1 LKRGASSERA
11 LREREG
17 EEERLPR
24 APRGTTEE
32 RARENER
39 RRMAEEIVLYDM
51 GLSPY
56 ATIVRLMFAEKGLTY
71 KKRELKGMTQEN
83 LEPWYAN
90 INPKM
95 EVPSVSLA
103 SGGEKKYIT
112 DSRDIIE
119 YFEKTHEG
127 GTSLVDPKKS
137 REIWSLVDLC
147 YQIKLA
153 GLYIR
158 GFKDNSPAMADMMRG
173 MTEKKLVMLETNAN
187 KYPEQK
193 EHYLKKKEVTAQ
205 YIADFF
211 DSDDKYAPNK
221 KIWDEILAKA
231 EEALGASD
239 DKWLFGEYSIAD
251 VVLTAFVAACKM
263 FGLASFEGRPLL
275 QEYWANVVAR
285 PSYKAAGVSEDIPM
299 KMKVMMAPMLLFFKV
314 KGMVAPWFSKGM
326 KEAQGVVN
334 EIKDTANDKMNEAIG
349 VSK

>member
-1 LKRGASSERA
+1 
-11 LREREG
+11 
-17 EEERLPR
+17 
-24 APRGTTEE
+24 
-32 RARENER
+32 
-39 RRMAEEIVLYDM
+39 MLYDLV
-51 GLSPY
+51 LSPF

-95 EVPSVSLA
+95 EAPSVSLA

-137 REIWSLVDLC
+137 REIWSMVDLC
-147 YQIKLA
+147 YQVKLGA
-153 GLYIR
+153 LYHK
-158 GFKDNSPAMADMMRG
+158 GFKDNSPAMADLMRG
-173 MTEKKLVMLETNAN
+173 MTEKKLVTLEAYAN
-187 KYPEQK
+187 KYPEQR
-193 EHYLKKKEVTAQ
+193 EHYLKKKEVTLQ
-205 YIADFF
+205 NIADFM
-211 DSDDKYAPNK
+211 DSDDKYAENK
-221 KIWDEILAKA
+221 KIWDDILAKA

-239 DKWLFGEYSIAD
+239 TKWLFGDYSIAD

-263 FGLASFEGRPLL
+263 FGLVSFEGRPLL
-275 QEYWANVVAR
+275 QEYWANVGAR
-285 PSYKAAGVSEDIPM
+285 PSYKAAGVVDDIPM

-314 KGMVAPWFSKGM
+314 KGMVAPWFNKGM
-326 KEAQGVVN
+326 KEAQEAVDGVKEAAN
-334 EIKDTANDKMNEAIG
+334 EKMNEAIG

>member
-1 LKRGASSERA
+1 MGFVETRSVERA
-11 LREREG
+11 SAARERRRRRGCREH
-17 EEERLPR
+17 R
-24 APRGTTEE
+24 RGTTEE

-137 REIWSLVDLC
+137 REIWSMVDLC

-153 GLYIR
+153 ALYIK

-173 MTEKKLVMLETNAN
+173 MTEKKM
-187 KYPEQK
+187 
-193 EHYLKKKEVTAQ
+193 VTAQ
-205 YIADFF
+205 YITDFM

-239 DKWLFGEYSIAD
+239 GKWLFGEYSIAD

-263 FGLASFEGRPLL
+263 FGLVSFEGRPLL
-275 QEYWANVVAR
+275 QEWWANVVAR
-285 PSYKAAGVSEDIPM
+285 PSYKAAGVSDDIPM
-299 KMKVMMAPMLLFFKV
+299 KMKV
-314 KGMVAPWFSKGM
+314 
-326 KEAQGVVN
+326 
-334 EIKDTANDKMNEAIG
+334 
-349 VSK
+349 